1 LLHLSAKEISK
12 KFFGKWTLRNLSFSI
27 QTGQALAILGENGSG
42 KSTLMRILAGQL
54 QPTSGQLEV
63 KFYQKKIPADRLY
76 AYISWMSP
84 AIDCYSHF
92 YLWEAYKIHFRFKP
106 LLKPF
111 TLKDI
116 FSKLSLEPYA
126 HLPLFQL
133 SSGTLQRAK
142 LGLALFADTPLLL
155 LDEPTSFMDEANVAF
170 AIQLIQEFSSQ
181 RVLVVASNLEREYS
195 FIPTR
200 ITLQG

>member
-1 LLHLSAKEISK
+1 LLHLSAIEISK

-27 QTGQALAILGENGSG
+27 RTGEALAILGENGSG

-54 QPTSGQLEV
+54 QPTSGQVEV
-63 KFYQKKIPADRLY
+63 KFGQRKIDADKLY
-76 AYISWMSP
+76 AYLSWMSP

-92 YLWEAYKIHFRFKP
+92 HLWEAYQMHFRFKP

-116 FSKLSLEPYA
+116 FSKLSLQPYA
-126 HLPLFQL
+126 RLPLFQL

-155 LDEPTSFMDEANVAF
+155 LDEPTSFMDETNVAF

-181 RVLVVASNLEREYS
+181 RALLVASNLEREYS
-195 FIPTR
+195 FIQR
-200 ITLQG
+200 KIVIQG